1 MLTTWS
7 AGSVEGPWN
16 HTKRLEQ
23 KLGSRLRIV
32 GLVDLDQTKARAVID
47 EKRALIKDSYD
58 YTEVF
63 GSIASAAEGLKDAR
77 LPQ

>member
-1 MLTTWS
+1 
-7 AGSVEGPWN
+7 
-16 HTKRLEQ
+16 
-23 KLGSRLRIV
+23 
-32 GLVDLDQTKARAVID
+32 VID